1 VGTNNKERR
10 MNMKKED
17 IEKLEKVIKLY
28 KDIEKILDEVVEST
42 KNDVDIV
49 IPDVNGVLRSISV
62 YLGIS
67 LRETALNRLWI
78 EHDLRYIKSGQ
89 EL

>member
-1 VGTNNKERR
+1 MRV
-10 MNMKKED
+10 NMKKED
-17 IEKLEKVIKLY
+17 IEKLEKVIILY

-67 LRETALNRLWI
+67 LSDAALNRLWI
-78 EHDLRYIKSGQ
+78 EHDLRYIKSRQ

>member
-1 VGTNNKERR
+1 
-10 MNMKKED
+10 MKKED
-17 IEKLEKVIKLY
+17 IEKLENVIKLY

-42 KNDVDIV
+42 KNDEDIV
-49 IPDVNGVLRSISV
+49 IPDVHGVLRSISV

-67 LRETALNRLWI
+67 LCDAALNRLWI

-89 EL
+89 ELSSCNWKRE